1 MKLLRI
7 GEKGREKPAA
17 LDNNG
22 KIRDIS
28 SHIKDLNP
36 STLNFE
42 TISKIQNIDLSS
54 LPEIS
59 SSERI
64 GACITDPGKFVAIGL
79 NYSDHAAETGA
90 AVPTEPIMF
99 MKATSSIC
107 GPNDDVEIVSGSK
120 KLDWEVELG
129 IVIGKNAKHISES
142 QSQEHIL
149 GYCLVNDVSERE
161 WQIEK
166 MGQWV
171 KGKSHDTYGPIGPYL
186 VTKDEIKD
194 VNNLNMTLDVN
205 GERMQTG
212 NTNTMIFNVDIIVSY
227 VSKFMSLQAG
237 DIITTGT
244 PPGVGMGKKP
254 QIFLKAG
261 DQMKLS
267 IDNLGDEVNSLEGSF
282 DLSTGND
289 SDLNNNQT
297 VDVGDKDNSAEI
309 LEEDPFPV
317 KRPFQK
323 KSPAAPEPEGHMLKK
338 FSPAAP
344 EGHAF
349 KKFLPAAPGGHV
361 QKIFRLRRL
370 PGISQIRFFPPFR
383 IFPPFPLASENF
395 PPFPLPPFPNA

>member
-1 MKLLRI
+1 MKLLRV

-36 STLNFE
+36 SDLNFE
-42 TISKIQNIDLSS
+42 TISKIQNLDLSN

-59 SSERI
+59 SSERL

-107 GPNDDVEIVSGSK
+107 GPNDNVEIVSGSK

-129 IVIGKNAKHISES
+129 IVIGKNAKHISEN

-254 QIFLKAG
+254 QVFLKAG

-267 IDNLGDEVNSLEGSF
+267 IENLGEQRSKV
-282 DLSTGND
+282 
-289 SDLNNNQT
+289 
-297 VDVGDKDNSAEI
+297 V
-309 LEEDPFPV
+309 PV
-317 KRPFQK
+317 
-323 KSPAAPEPEGHMLKK
+323 
-338 FSPAAP
+338 
-344 EGHAF
+344 
-349 KKFLPAAPGGHV
+349 
-361 QKIFRLRRL
+361 
-370 PGISQIRFFPPFR
+370 
-383 IFPPFPLASENF
+383 
-395 PPFPLPPFPNA
+395 